1 MASSFDPKQY
11 LTKLGT
17 NKDGTPRMYLPTAS
31 RVLWFRTDNPAG
43 SITTELVQVEPFPV
57 FRAVITNGEG
67 VLLAT
72 AYGSALPKAGAVWA
86 GREIEKAETA
96 AIGRALGHAGYGTQF
111 DGEDDTDHLADSP
124 VERKPAPK
132 VTPKPSA
139 KNVPQVF
146 NKETA
151 TAFTNY
157 WFTSPEMLEYAD
169 IQNALN
175 VKDILQWRGESIEQA
190 HAIVKQWCVDNP
202 APAED
207 KTA

>member
-17 NKDGTPRMYLPTAS
+17 NKDGTPRMYLQTAH
-31 RVLWFRTDNPAG
+31 RVLWFRTDNPLG
-43 SITTELVQVEPFPV
+43 TIRTELIQVGDMPV
-57 FRAVITNGEG
+57 FRAEILNADGI
-67 VLLAT
+67 LMAT
-72 AYGSALPKAGAVWA
+72 GYGSALPKAGAVWA

-96 AIGRALGHAGYGTQF
+96 AIGRALGHAGYGSQF
-111 DGEDDTDHLADSP
+111 DGDDDTDHLADSP

-139 KNVPQVF
+139 KSVPQVF

-190 HAIVKQWCVDNP
+190 HAIVKQWCIDNP